1 MTPAPDTA
9 PAPAPGAA
17 KPALGPGTRLA
28 IDIGPIA
35 IFFLVNFL
43 TPGLDLVKLLAGT
56 AAFMVASIAAMVY
69 SLVRAGRIS
78 PMLWLT
84 GTLVLVFGG
93 LTLWFHNKDF
103 IQIKPTVI
111 YAMLSA
117 ILCFGLLTGR
127 PLLSLFLDAAY
138 PGLNETGWKRLTV
151 NWALFFAFLAVL
163 NEVVRHEFSYGFWL
177 GFKLWG
183 VIPLTLVF
191 AFANVP
197 MLMKHGFRLGDE
209 PPVPPVE

>member
-1 MTPAPDTA
+1 MTTSAPL
-9 PAPAPGAA
+9 PSSLPA
-17 KPALGPGTRLA
+17 KPPLNAGQRLA
-28 IDIGPIA
+28 VDIGPIA

-43 TPGLDLVKLLAGT
+43 TPGYDMLKLIAGT
-56 AAFMVASIAAMVY
+56 SAFMVASIAAMIY
-69 SLVRAGRIS
+69 SLVKSGRIS

-93 LTLWFHNKDF
+93 LTLYFHNKDF

-117 ILCFGLLTGR
+117 ILVFGLVTGR
-127 PLLSLFLDAAY
+127 PFLSLFLDSAY
-138 PGLNETGWKRLTV
+138 PGLNDTGWRKLTI
-151 NWALFFAFLAVL
+151 NWAAFFAFLAVL
-163 NEVVRHEFSYGFWL
+163 NEVVRHEFSYSFWL

-183 VIPLTLVF
+183 VIPLTLIF

-197 MLMKHGFRLGDE
+197 MLMKHGFKMGEE
-209 PPVPPVE
+209 PPIPPVE

>member
-1 MTPAPDTA
+1 MTMPP
-9 PAPAPGAA
+9 A
-17 KPALGPGTRLA
+17 KPAVLGPGQRLA
-28 IDIGPIA
+28 IDVGPIA

-56 AAFMVASIAAMVY
+56 AAFMVASVAAMVY
-69 SLVRAGRIS
+69 SLARTGRIS

-93 LTLWFHNKDF
+93 LTLYFHNKDF

-117 ILCFGLLTGR
+117 ILLFGLLTNR
-127 PLLSLFLDAAY
+127 PFLSLFLDAAY
-138 PGLNETGWKRLTV
+138 PGLTDTGWRRLTI
-151 NWALFFAFLAVL
+151 NWAVFFAFLAVL
-163 NEVVRHEFSYGFWL
+163 NEIVRHEFSYAFWL

-183 VIPLTLVF
+183 VIPLTLLF
-191 AFANVP
+191 ALANVP
-197 MLMKHGFRLGDE
+197 MLMKHGFTLDGE
-209 PPVPPVE
+209 PPAPPAD

>member
-1 MTPAPDTA
+1 MTTPLSSAS
-9 PAPAPGAA
+9 
-17 KPALGPGTRLA
+17 KPPLSSGQRLA
-28 IDIGPIA
+28 VDIGPIA

-43 TPGLDLVKLLAGT
+43 TPGLDTVKLLAGT
-56 AAFMVASIAAMVY
+56 GAFMLASVAAMVY
-69 SLVRAGRIS
+69 SLIKSGRIS
-78 PMLWLT
+78 PMLWMT

-93 LTLWFHNKDF
+93 LTLYFHSKEF

-117 ILCFGLLTGR
+117 ILVFGLVTGR
-127 PLLSLFLDAAY
+127 PLLSLFLDSAY
-138 PGLNETGWKRLTV
+138 PGLNETGWRKLTI
-151 NWALFFAFLAVL
+151 NWAVFFACLAVL
-163 NEVVRHEFSYGFWL
+163 NEVVRHEYSYSFWL

-183 VIPLTLVF
+183 VIPLTLIF

-197 MLMKHGFRLGDE
+197 MLMKHGFQMGEE

>member
-1 MTPAPDTA
+1 MTPTPIKPV
-9 PAPAPGAA
+9 PAGKARLGA
-17 KPALGPGTRLA
+17 GQRLA

-43 TPGLDLVKLLAGT
+43 TPGLDMVKLIAGT
-56 AAFMVASIAAMVY
+56 TAFMIASIAAMIY
-69 SLVRAGRIS
+69 SLVRSGRIS

-93 LTLWFHNKDF
+93 LTLYFHNKEF

-117 ILCFGLLTGR
+117 ILVFGLVTGR
-127 PLLSLFLDAAY
+127 PLLSLFLEAAY
-138 PGLNETGWKRLTV
+138 PGLNETGWRKLTI
-151 NWALFFAFLAVL
+151 NWAVFFAFLAVL
-163 NEVVRHEFSYGFWL
+163 NEIVRHEFSYAFWL

-183 VIPLTLVF
+183 VIPLTLIF

-197 MLMKHGFRLGDE
+197 MLMKHGFSVKDE
-209 PPVPPVE
+209 PPVPPQE

>member
-1 MTPAPDTA
+1 MSTLPTKKP
-9 PAPAPGAA
+9 PLGA
-17 KPALGPGTRLA
+17 GQRLA

-43 TPGLDLVKLLAGT
+43 TPGLDIVKLLAGT
-56 AAFMVASIAAMVY
+56 AAFMVASIAAMIY
-69 SLVRAGRIS
+69 SLIRAGRIS

-93 LTLWFHNKDF
+93 LTLYFHNKDF

-117 ILCFGLLTGR
+117 ILVFGLLTGR
-127 PLLSLFLDAAY
+127 PLLSLFLEAAY
-138 PGLNETGWKRLTV
+138 PGLSPLGWRKLTI
-151 NWALFFAFLAVL
+151 NWAVFFACLAVL
-163 NEVVRHEFSYGFWL
+163 NEVVRHEFSYAFWL

-183 VIPLTLVF
+183 VIPLTLLF

-197 MLMKHGFRLGDE
+197 MLMKHGFTLNDE
-209 PPVPPVE
+209 GPVPPVE

>member
-1 MTPAPDTA
+1 MTPTSPKPI
-9 PAPAPGAA
+9 PAGKKPLGA
-17 KPALGPGTRLA
+17 GQRLA

-43 TPGLDLVKLLAGT
+43 TPGLDMVKLIAGT
-56 AAFMVASIAAMVY
+56 TAFMIASIAAMVY
-69 SLVRAGRIS
+69 SLVRSGRIS

-93 LTLWFHNKDF
+93 LTLYFHNKEF

-117 ILCFGLLTGR
+117 ILVFGLLTGR
-127 PLLSLFLDAAY
+127 PLLSLFLEAAY
-138 PGLNETGWKRLTV
+138 PGLNETGWRKLTI
-151 NWALFFAFLAVL
+151 NWAVFFAFLAVI
-163 NEVVRHEFSYGFWL
+163 NEIVRHEFSYAFWL

-183 VIPLTLVF
+183 VIPLTLIF

-197 MLMKHGFRLGDE
+197 MLMKHGFSTQDE
-209 PPVPPVE
+209 PPIPPQE

>member
-1 MTPAPDTA
+1 MSISPS
-9 PAPAPGAA
+9 A
-17 KPALGPGTRLA
+17 KPPLGAGQRLA

-35 IFFLVNFL
+35 IFFLVNYL

-56 AAFMVASIAAMVY
+56 AAFMIASIAAMIY
-69 SLVRAGRIS
+69 SLIRTGRIS

-93 LTLWFHNKDF
+93 LTLYFHNKEF

-117 ILCFGLLTGR
+117 ILVFGLATGR
-127 PLLSLFLDAAY
+127 PFLSLFLEAAY
-138 PGLNETGWKRLTV
+138 PGLSDAGWRRLTI
-151 NWALFFAFLAVL
+151 NWAVFFAFLAVL
-163 NEVVRHEFSYGFWL
+163 NEIVRHEFSYGFWL

-183 VIPLTLVF
+183 VIPLTVLF
-191 AFANVP
+191 AFANIP
-197 MLMKHGFRLGDE
+197 MLMKYGFSVQDDDVPI
-209 PPVPPVE
+209 PPEG